1 MLYTCTVKYHSFF
14 PQVSISYVSW
24 DSNLNYCMVV
34 QLTQQFSFVSI
45 NAFVD
50 YCMHLFIVF

>member
-1 MLYTCTVKYHSFF
+1 
-14 PQVSISYVSW
+14 
-24 DSNLNYCMVV
+24 MVV

-50 YCMHLFIVF
+50 YRMHLFIVFLFTFIFVLLLVLIKTRRKQETKC